1 MLNVLLWYVLVN
13 RLSQVNISMQS
24 YLGKYQYVYAGL
36 CTEMNYKIKF
46 PFMWSMGFTCE
57 MFSGRFQ
64 MRFSSF
70 FSRCVCEPEKMTWG
84 RENTSS
90 WEYTPKTAIHTNKQP
105 NLHRKNETPLLCINS
120 SVESFNEEFFTKSKL
135 HDHFV
140 TFNFFQKEVLKL
152 QNQI

>member
-1 MLNVLLWYVLVN
+1 MCCCGMYWLTDCHRLISACRVILGNILYMQGYARKWTTKSNSHSCGQWGLLVKC
-13 RLSQVNISMQS
+13 SQEDFKCVS
-24 YLGKYQYVYAGL
+24 
-36 CTEMNYKIKF
+36 
-46 PFMWSMGFTCE
+46 
-57 MFSGRFQ
+57 
-64 MRFSSF
+64 

-105 NLHRKNETPLLCINS
+105 NLNRKNEPPLLCINS
-120 SVESFNEEFFTKSKL
+120 SVESFKEEFFTKSKL

-140 TFNFFQKEVLKL
+140 DFIFFQKEVLKL

>member
-1 MLNVLLWYVLVN
+1 MCCCGTYWLTDCHRLISACRVILGNILYMQGYARKWTTKSNSHSCGQWGFYLWNILRKISNVFL
-13 RLSQVNISMQS
+13 
-24 YLGKYQYVYAGL
+24 
-36 CTEMNYKIKF
+36 F
-46 PFMWSMGFTCE
+46 
-57 MFSGRFQ
+57 
-64 MRFSSF
+64 F

-105 NLHRKNETPLLCINS
+105 NLHRKNEPPLLCINS
-120 SVESFNEEFFTKSKL
+120 SVESFKEEFFTKSKL

-140 TFNFFQKEVLKL
+140 DFNFFQKEVLKL

>member
-1 MLNVLLWYVLVN
+1 MCCCGMYWLTDCH
-13 RLSQVNISMQS
+13 RLISACRVILGNIL
-24 YLGKYQYVYAGL
+24 YNAGL

-64 MRFSSF
+64 MCFFFF

-140 TFNFFQKEVLKL
+140 DFIFFQKGVLKL

>member
-24 YLGKYQYVYAGL
+24 YLGKYLVYAGL

-46 PFMWSMGFTCE
+46 PFMWSMGFLLVKCSQE
-57 MFSGRFQ
+57 DFKCVSF
-64 MRFSSF
+64 F

-105 NLHRKNETPLLCINS
+105 KLHRKNEPPLLCINS

-135 HDHFV
+135 HDHFID
-140 TFNFFQKEVLKL
+140 FNFFQKEVLKL

>member
-1 MLNVLLWYVLVN
+1 MCCCGMYWLTDCH
-13 RLSQVNISMQS
+13 RLISACRVILGNIL
-24 YLGKYQYVYAGL
+24 YNAGL

-64 MRFSSF
+64 MCFFFF